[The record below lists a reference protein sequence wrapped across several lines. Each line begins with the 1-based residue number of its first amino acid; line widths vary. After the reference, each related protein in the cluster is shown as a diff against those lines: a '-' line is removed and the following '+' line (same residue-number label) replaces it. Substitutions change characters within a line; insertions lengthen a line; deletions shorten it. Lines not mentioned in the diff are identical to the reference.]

1 MVMIFYFSRN
11 IFSLATYIDFE
22 YFLLYTFW
30 EVQVALA
37 WYVQVRDEVEFEDGV
52 EEDDSVDVVVNV
64 ELVDGLLE
72 RTAPVGLLV
81 VHVF

>member
-11 IFSLATYIDFE
+11 IRWKYIDFE
-22 YFLLYTFW
+22 YYLFYTFW

-72 RTAPVGLLV
+72 RTAPVG
-81 VHVF
+81 

>member
-1 MVMIFYFSRN
+1 MFQGTL
-11 IFSLATYIDFE
+11 SLAWYIDFE

-30 EVQVALA
+30 EVRVVLA

>member
-1 MVMIFYFSRN
+1 MISYVSRN
-11 IFSLATYIDFE
+11 IKYIDFE

-72 RTAPVGLLV
+72 RTAPVG
-81 VHVF
+81 